1 MLDPSIKK
9 EVMYLIPFLYNKQE
23 DLCKFYIFLDKGN
36 KFIEMD
42 SSEIDDFC
50 EVNGIYYDKKN
61 IKDDYCFIKVNSKT
75 DLKSFYSY
83 TENSGAECWRYFILF
98 NNDILHINST
108 NPEFIQP
115 ILKMI
120 LAGV

>member
-1 MLDPSIKK
+1 
-9 EVMYLIPFLYNKQE
+9 MYLIPFLYNKQE

-75 DLKSFYSY
+75 DLNQSEKM
-83 TENSGAECWRYFILF
+83 L
-98 NNDILHINST
+98 LH
-108 NPEFIQP
+108 
-115 ILKMI
+115 
-120 LAGV
+120 